1 MKGAIRKNLLTERI
15 DIVKPLGWYR
25 DSPTLTDVDVKY
37 LLLYFEENYGLT
49 VEKKIIDAVAVI
61 ANENRYHPVC
71 DFLNALHWDGTE
83 RIRFCLHRF
92 LGSDTDDY
100 TYEAL
105 KLFLLGAISR
115 AFKPGC
121 KFEVMLCLVG
131 GQGAG
136 KSSFF
141 RLLAVNDD
149 WFSDDLKK
157 LEDENVYRKMQGH
170 WIIEM
175 SEMIA
180 TANAKSIEEIKS
192 FLSRQKETYKIPYET
207 HPADRKRQCV
217 FGGSSNTLD
226 FLPLDRTG
234 NRRFVPVM
242 VYPERAEVHILA
254 DEQASREYINQMWA
268 EAMEIYRS
276 GNFRLRFSPAMNAYL
291 KAHQKD
297 FMPEDTKAGQI
308 LDYLERYSGSMVCSK
323 QLYKEALGH
332 DYDEPKQWELRE
344 INDIMNNAV
353 TGWRAFS
360 NPRYFPEP
368 YRRQKGWERIRND
381 NEPDNSMD
389 GWFSGN
395 PDRGNGTVR
404 ASGRMVEA
412 KIKARCRFG
421 CRAGCRSGCRA
432 KIPKALILRHF
443 SLSDNHDNQYYK
455 EKGNSKK
462 IVSPDKEKRFSDV
475 RCRNFVVRPFLVG
488 LFSFKEEYRMT
499 NIVNSTLPT
508 PNNHSEKNKPD
519 GVFVIKQGKTNYKVK
534 VFFDHS
540 SGLTAEDRLKRIIQA
555 EAERESA

>member
-1 MKGAIRKNLLTERI
+1 MNNELQNCQQTEPCTVEEIRNSLEQSEKGKVYNTAANYKRVLQYDPLLKGAIRKNLLTERI

-71 DFLNALHWDGTE
+71 DFLNALQWDGTE

-157 LEDENVYRKMQGH
+157 LDDENVYRKMQGH

-308 LDYLERYSGSMVCSK
+308 LDYLERYCGSIVCSK
-323 QLYKEALGH
+323 QRYKEALGH

-381 NEPDNSMD
+381 NEPDTSRD
-389 GWFSGN
+389 GFQ
-395 PDRGNGTVR
+395 
-404 ASGRMVEA
+404 E
-412 KIKARCRFG
+412 
-421 CRAGCRSGCRA
+421 
-432 KIPKALILRHF
+432 IPTEEMEQL
-443 SLSDNHDNQYYK
+443 
-455 EKGNSKK
+455 
-462 IVSPDKEKRFSDV
+462 
-475 RCRNFVVRPFLVG
+475 G
-488 LFSFKEEYRMT
+488 LPEEW
-499 NIVNSTLPT
+499 L
-508 PNNHSEKNKPD
+508 
-519 GVFVIKQGKTNYKVK
+519 KQK
-534 VFFDHS
+534 
-540 SGLTAEDRLKRIIQA
+540 
-555 EAERESA
+555 